1 MAKTIN
7 RRLAEL
13 IDSNGQLVSGKIA
26 NGYISTDHFANNSIT
41 DAKLHTS
48 FSLPA
53 SALTA
58 RDTGDLSEGSNLYY
72 TDARADARIA
82 AADTGDLSEGSNLY
96 YTDARVGTYISG
108 NRSYGNITTTG
119 YIAGPAT
126 FTIDPAAVGDNT
138 GTVVIAGNLQVDGTT
153 TTINSTTLEVD
164 DLNITLAAGS
174 ANSGAANGAGITVDI
189 ANNTNPTLL
198 YNGTH
203 DTWDFNKNIRV
214 SGSVGVTNIVTDKV
228 VKFNGTILDDSSITD
243 TGSLITLGTST
254 DVSGPLQ
261 FTSNVSFSSSEPGRI
276 YKASNHGLAFHG
288 VTGTENDFAMFNPAG
303 QLMVVNPTGTNN
315 VSLIPTATGNVGIG
329 TDSPTFGKLEV
340 NGSKYV
346 LTDSGQARG
355 GVHVSP
361 DSSATS
367 GQYGGA
373 ISFSGGGSGSAAIAS
388 INDGGSDHDSVGL
401 AFITH
406 PAGTGSAD
414 AQEKMRIT
422 EVGNVGIGTTSPAAL
437 LHLKSTVNAEGPSL
451 IFENTNNAQ
460 TMNIDYYNN
469 GGAVQSR
476 IQYAEGPAAWYFQ
489 PNVST
494 GDSTLTINYNGS
506 VDIGGDPSGS
516 VKTHGVVVSD
526 AHKNDTLGT
535 TLGDTQRVFG
545 IHNKSQN
552 QDFLTFRTRRI
563 TDGQSGW
570 NHAVWDITRDID
582 STSDLYRYM
591 TFGIGDVVINDFGAN
606 MDFRVESNTN
616 ANMLFVDGGTN
627 RVGIATNAPAN
638 TLDVNGGATIRD
650 ALYVGTDNND
660 PGELYIADA
669 STTAYTLGIIG
680 TGTRTF
686 EFRGSSSG
694 ADYNTTFTNPST
706 GEHNL
711 IIDGSFTVN
720 HGTSY
725 AGLHVKGSN
734 APNVTFGQNS
744 TNTPSWKIGIS
755 GNNGAYF
762 GISTGTV
769 NQDRITITDGGSV
782 GIGDYT
788 PSHKLD
794 VNGVIGIKGNPA
806 IDSDGTS
813 HYFKTPAGGVMYF
826 YHGTSGIMYV
836 SSAGLLPVTDNAKDL
851 GSTSKRWRNLY
862 TTDLHLSNEGKPEGN
877 EVDGTTGNWTIQEGD
892 ENLYI
897 LNNKSG
903 KKYKFALEE
912 IS

>member
-1 MAKTIN
+1 MAYTLN

-48 FSLPA
+48 FALPA
-53 SALTA
+53 TA
-58 RDTGDLSEGSNLYY
+58 ITGLDTD
-72 TDARADARIA
+72 
-82 AADTGDLSEGSNLY
+82 DLSEGSNLY

-108 NRSYGNITTTG
+108 NRTYGNITTTG

-174 ANSGAANGAGITVDI
+174 ANSGAANGAGLTVDCGSGSD
-189 ANNTNPTLL
+189 ATLI
-198 YNGTH
+198 YNGTL
-203 DTWDFNKNIRV
+203 DNWEFNKELRL
-214 SGSVGVTNIVTDKV
+214 T
-228 VKFNGTILDDSSITD
+228 
-243 TGSLITLGTST
+243 TGSFASHVNGNRYIKYRSGYDSTAVADFELKSDNNSAAVARITST
-254 DVSGPLQ
+254 GTADVLQ
-261 FTSNVSFSSSEPGRI
+261 VFDNTTQV
-276 YKASNHGLAFHG
+276 
-288 VTGTENDFAMFNPAG
+288 VTIADAG
-303 QLMVVNPTGTNN
+303 K
-315 VSLIPTATGNVGIG
+315 VGIG

-414 AQEKMRIT
+414 AEEKMRIT
-422 EVGNVGIGTTSPAAL
+422 EVGNVGIGNTSPTSNLTIGSSQSDGLEFTYDSTNTYRNRISNYWNSSTDTRMDFEIGPTGGVAPPTVLSVGYGGNVGIGTTSPAAL
-437 LHLKSTVNAEGPSL
+437 LHLKSTVDASGPSL

-494 GDSTLTINYNGS
+494 GDSALTIHYNGT
-506 VDIGGDPSGS
+506 VDVGGNPGGS
-516 VKTHGVVVSD
+516 VRTHGVVVSD
-526 AHKNDTLGT
+526 EHRNGSLGT

-545 IHNKSQN
+545 MHNESQN
-552 QDFLTFRTRRI
+552 QDYLTFRTRRI

-582 STSDLYRYM
+582 NTSDLYRYM
-591 TFGIGDVVINDFGAN
+591 TFGTGAIIVNDFSQN

-616 ANMLFVDGGTN
+616 QHMLFVDGGTN
-627 RVGIATNAPAN
+627 RVGIGVIPET
-638 TLDVNGGATIRD
+638 TLDVNGTIRLTPNSAD
-650 ALYVGTDNND
+650 RNYTADIAARYDSAHPFEITVENN
-660 PGELYIADA
+660 
-669 STTAYTLGIIG
+669 
-680 TGTRTF
+680 
-686 EFRGSSSG
+686 GSS
-694 ADYNTTFTNPST
+694 A
-706 GEHNL
+706 E
-711 IIDGSFTVN
+711 
-720 HGTSY
+720 
-725 AGLHVKGSN
+725 
-734 APNVTFGQNS
+734 
-744 TNTPSWKIGIS
+744 
-755 GNNGAYF
+755 YF
-762 GISTGTV
+762 GVYADSGGANNRVAFMTG
-769 NQDRITITDGGSV
+769 NV
-782 GIGDYT
+782 GIGTNDAD
-788 PSHKLD
+788 HKLD
-794 VNGVIGIKGNPA
+794 VNGVIGIKGNA
-806 IDSDGTS
+806 VIDSDGTS
-813 HYFKTPAGGVMYF
+813 HYFKTPSGGAMYF
-826 YHGTSGIMYV
+826 YHGTSAIMYI
-836 SSAGLLPVTDNAKDL
+836 SSAGLLPGTDDARDL
-851 GSTSKRWRNLY
+851 GSTSNRWRNLY

-877 EVDGTTGNWTIQEGD
+877 DVDGTTGNWTIQEG
-892 ENLYI
+892 EEHLYI
-897 LNNKSG
+897 INNKSG
-903 KKYKFALEE
+903 KKYRFALEE
-912 IS
+912 IE